1 MHVKGAELKPEMIV
15 DSRCAT
21 GENPLWHPKES
32 ALYWVDIPPG
42 LLYRYDPASGEA
54 AVVFDAHR
62 AIGGFTLEAD
72 GSLLLF
78 MDRGTIGRWRD
89 GSFEIISEI
98 GLASHSRFNDVFA
111 DPEGRVFAGVMETPE
126 RPGMLLRFERG
137 AHPAVVA
144 DDLTIPNGMGFTPD
158 LSRLY
163 FTDSNQRRIYQFDYD
178 QATGDLTDRRVWLQL
193 SNEGV
198 PDGMT
203 VDVNGDVWSARW
215 DGSALFRYSPD
226 AIENQRIAF
235 PANQVSSIAFGGP
248 NFDVAYVT
256 TAGGHDRAKNGEL
269 AGALFKV
276 DLGVRGRP
284 DFRSRL
290 AS

>member
-1 MHVKGAELKPEMIV
+1 MRGGDVTPKLIV
-15 DSRCAT
+15 DSHCET
-21 GENPLWHPKES
+21 GENPLWHPDEQ

-42 LLYRYDPASGEA
+42 LLYRHDPAVGEA
-54 AVVFDAHR
+54 TLVFDAKR

-89 GSFEIISEI
+89 GAFEIVNEI
-98 GLASHSRFNDVFA
+98 DLASHSRFNDVFA
-111 DPEGRVFAGVMETPE
+111 DPEGRVFAGVMETPDH
-126 RPGMLLRFERG
+126 PGMLLRFERDK
-137 AHPAVVA
+137 PLAVIA

-158 LSRLY
+158 LSKLY

-178 QATGDLTDRRVWLQL
+178 RASGDLSNRRIWLQL
-193 SNEGV
+193 PNAGV

-203 VDVNGDVWSARW
+203 VDANGDVWSARW
-215 DGSALFRYSPD
+215 DGAALFQYSPG
-226 AIENQRIAF
+226 AVEKQRIAF

-248 NFDVAYVT
+248 AYDIAYVT

-269 AGALFKV
+269 AGALFSV
-276 DLGVRGRP
+276 DLGVRGQSE
-284 DFRSRL
+284 FRSRL